1 MGMINKKNA
10 GLGVVDETGPNRN
23 SYHLRGQSH
32 GSALRNGVRA
42 GEGSPSSLAS
52 PNGGDWQRD
61 MMVRRLSSLPEQKR
75 EDWPADNVIEG
86 ARGVLYALHLIQPQ
100 LATMTSLLKDGTT
113 KTSSMERM
121 FDSVTINIEN
131 LDQELHKF
139 DGMLDQSSKSGKQ
152 SRKSIT
158 LATHSCILAHQQIGA
173 TLVKSVKQI
182 VRGADP
188 RYLRTLMLM
197 LYGSLNEMSNASRSL
212 GNVHSKAP
220 VQKNNV
226 PRISTITELPN
237 ERECMTI
244 RDHSV
249 TPTQERLKTE
259 RRWRQG
265 SVQHSSSY
273 ANLNAAHG
281 PQSSIPLYPNG
292 RSRSNSRAGAFYGSA
307 SNSALSSVA
316 STPRSGETF
325 SISARSRSGSVN
337 VTPEQ
342 ARLEKEQAAQF
353 ERIFDVL
360 KQAADEGLQIV
371 KELEPYFVHGL
382 DTYNKKYD
390 PERIRD
396 LWLTLIANC
405 KHCVNM
411 SEVLKMRLSTVR
423 LNDPEA
429 RNARDFWR
437 LVNTFLDSYGN
448 LLVSLK
454 EGRRHN
460 ITPDDM
466 RHWVRSVH
474 QSTRE
479 AARLIADSPWNRLTQ
494 ELDPLATPQPQLQ
507 PQMQTRMENGWEQHR
522 SKGSGGSTAGSSFSP
537 HNASVPATPLSA
549 ALGPA
554 AQATMPATP
563 ASASLEQTFQG
574 NIFERADTLQK
585 QQTMIYRR

>member
-1 MGMINKKNA
+1 MGMINKKNP
-10 GLGVVDETGPNRN
+10 GLGTLDETGPNRN

-52 PNGGDWQRD
+52 PNGGDWQRGT
-61 MMVRRLSSLPEQKR
+61 MVRRLSSLPEQKR
-75 EDWPADNVIEG
+75 EVWPTDKTIEG
-86 ARGVLYALHLIQPQ
+86 ARGVLYALHLIHPH
-100 LATMTSLLKDGTT
+100 LATMASLLKHGTT
-113 KTSSMERM
+113 KTPTIDRAFE
-121 FDSVTINIEN
+121 SVTTSVDK
-131 LDQELHKF
+131 LDEELHKF
-139 DGMLDQSSKSGKQ
+139 DGILDQRSESGKQ
-152 SRKSIT
+152 SKKSIT
-158 LATHSCILAHQQIGA
+158 RATQSCILAHQQIG
-173 TLVKSVKQI
+173 TILMKSVKQI
-182 VRGADP
+182 VRRADP
-188 RYLRTLMLM
+188 RHLRTLMLM
-197 LYGSLNEMSNASRSL
+197 LYGSLSEMSNASRSL
-212 GNVHSKAP
+212 GGAHS
-220 VQKNNV
+220 NV
-226 PRISTITELPN
+226 PVPKTNFQRISTITEVPN
-237 ERECMTI
+237 ERERLSI

-249 TPTQERLKTE
+249 TPTQERLRTE

-273 ANLNAAHG
+273 ANLYAAHG

-292 RSRSNSRAGAFYGSA
+292 RSRSNSRVGALYSSA
-307 SNSALSSVA
+307 SNSALSSMV

-342 ARLEKEQAAQF
+342 ARLEREQAAHF

-360 KQAADEGLQIV
+360 KQATDEGLQIV

-382 DTYNKKYD
+382 DTSNKKYD

-423 LNDPEA
+423 LNDPDA

-466 RHWVRSVH
+466 RHWVRPVH
-474 QSTRE
+474 QATRE
-479 AARLIADSPWNRLTQ
+479 AAKLIADSPWNRLTQ
-494 ELDPLATPQPQLQ
+494 ELDPLITSQPQLQ
-507 PQMQTRMENGWEQHR
+507 PPMSTLRENGWQQHR
-522 SKGSGGSTAGSSFSP
+522 SKGSGGSTAGSGFSP
-537 HNASVPATPLSA
+537 LNASVPATPLSA

-554 AQATMPATP
+554 AQATVPATP